1 MRKKHFKPLARIT
14 IDLPLKLHE
23 KIKFEA
29 INNNTSMR
37 SIMIKALEKEL
48 NDSMLHSKFRA
59 IVPSRD

>member
-48 NDSMLHSKFRA
+48 KDSLLYSKFRSV
-59 IVPSRD
+59 VPASD